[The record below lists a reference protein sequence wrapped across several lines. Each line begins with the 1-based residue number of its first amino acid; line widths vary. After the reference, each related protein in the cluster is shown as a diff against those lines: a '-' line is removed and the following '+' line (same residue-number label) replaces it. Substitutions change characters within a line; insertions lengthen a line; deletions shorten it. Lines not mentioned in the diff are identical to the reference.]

1 MFCERHANYES
12 ISAITRVFAQGLAL
26 VFLVLL
32 VGCASRPD
40 EAPEIRTLTPQEA
53 VDPVFGPVQ
62 PTNTSALAEDNR
74 HTVLALSAGGADGA
88 YGAGVLAGWTASGQR
103 PEFDVVTGVSTGALL
118 AVLAFLGPD
127 YDDLTRELYTTQTNE
142 TIFKNRG
149 LRGIL
154 GDSLYDNAPF
164 RAQIEKHITPAVLQ
178 KVAEEHRKGRRLYV
192 ATTNLDAGELVI
204 WDMGEIALGGRADPL
219 LHFQKVLRASA
230 SVPGFFQPVYIKP
243 KRGVQLR
250 QAHVDG
256 GVKEPVLYSDFMAAT
271 TQSTR
276 HLYMVI
282 NGTTRRFN
290 ASTPVKANLASISQK
305 TITELLRELQRETIY
320 RHYTRAK
327 DTGVEFFIT
336 SIPDSIP
343 IAEESLDFD
352 PKRMR
357 LLYQAGFNSGLKG
370 LDAWARRPPTSDT
383 PAQSKNAQALVEQ

>member
-1 MFCERHANYES
+1 MVVVAR
-12 ISAITRVFAQGLAL
+12 ILAI
-26 VFLVLL
+26 VFLAVL

-62 PTNTSALAEDNR
+62 PIDASALAEDNR
-74 HTVLALSAGGADGA
+74 HTILALSAGGADGA
-88 YGAGVLAGWTASGQR
+88 YGAGVLAGWTASGSR
-103 PEFDVVTGVSTGALL
+103 PSFDVVTGVSTGALL
-118 AVLAFLGPD
+118 AVLAFLGPE
-127 YDDLTRELYTTQTNE
+127 YDNLARELYTTQTND
-142 TIFKNRG
+142 TIFRNLG

-164 RAQIEKHITPAVLQ
+164 KAQIEKYVTPALLQ
-178 KVAEEHRKGRRLYV
+178 KVAEEHQKGRRLYV

-204 WDMGEIALGGRADPL
+204 WDMGEIAMGGRTDPL

-256 GVKEPVLYSDFMAAT
+256 GVKEPVLYADFMAAT
-271 TQSTR
+271 TQSDK

-320 RHYTRAK
+320 RHYTRAR
-327 DTGVEFFIT
+327 DTGVDFFIT
-336 SIPDSIP
+336 SIPDEIP

-357 LLYQAGFNSGLKG
+357 LLYQAGFNSGAKG
-370 LDAWARRPPTSDT
+370 LAAWAKEPPTSRST
-383 PAQSKNAQALVEQ
+383 RQASVEE